1 MSRWD
6 EQPSE
11 PCYGPDGYAEPYGEY
26 GYTDGPMDPG
36 QPQPDVTAAVAHAK
50 KAHARKKNGGFFKFL
65 FLLAV
70 VTVGIVIV
78 EKMVLRLETVYVVG
92 NDTKTPQQVVMASG
106 LARGR
111 NMLGI
116 EEAEVAAAMAKD
128 HTLIFKGMQKEYP
141 NTIYLYIEE
150 RKPVASMQWLGLL
163 YTLDAQGMV
172 MTEANASAPPAG
184 MPVVT
189 GLVANTVQ
197 VGQKLHLRTPGQLE
211 AYCSIMSELGLQ
223 LYADQVSEINLADP
237 SSIYLVTVEGVTARL
252 GDATQMRAKIGAVNS
267 TMARLR
273 QWGEIGGLLDVT
285 SPITP
290 KYKPE
295 D

>member
-1 MSRWD
+1 MSNWD
-6 EQPSE
+6 GRQMDPYNGQDAGEM
-11 PCYGPDGYAEPYGEY
+11 PYGEY
-26 GYTDGPMDPG
+26 PYEAYGEEM
-36 QPQPDVTAAVAHAK
+36 PQPEVAAAVARAQ
-50 KAHARKKNGGFFKFL
+50 KAHARKKNNGFIKFL
-65 FLLAV
+65 VLLAIV
-70 VTVGIVIV
+70 AVGIVV
-78 EKMVLRLETVYVVG
+78 FEKMVLRLETVYVIG
-92 NDTKTPQQVVMASG
+92 NETKTPQQVVMASG

-116 EEAEVAAAMAKD
+116 EEAEIAAAMASD

-141 NTIYLYIEE
+141 STIYLYIEE
-150 RKPVASMQWLGLL
+150 RKPVAAMQWLGLL
-163 YTLDAQGMV
+163 YTLDAEGMV
-172 MTEANASAPPAG
+172 MTEENAATPPAG

-189 GLVANTVQ
+189 GLISNAVQ
-197 VGQKLHLRTPGQLE
+197 VGQMLHLRTPGQLE
-211 AYCSIMSELGLQ
+211 AYCEMMKELELQ

-237 SSIYLVTVEGVTARL
+237 ESIYLVTVEGVTVRL
-252 GDATQMRAKIGAVNS
+252 GDASQMRAKIGAVNS
-267 TMARLR
+267 AMAKLR